1 MQKRRNFFFFRKQSF
16 KPSMQI
22 YTHNF
27 KIIIKKESYFR
38 TREHI
43 QHDLLNFLF
52 LLLFEVQRNN
62 GVINTDHY
70 SFFDGLYVMYGDKL
84 IQCFTNHKRGR
95 GMLTDNENR
104 PLPQIY
110 GTNKV
115 LRVRIGT
122 ATLIQPSHNR
132 CPILLT
138 DEMVIT
144 LASSRNVS
152 CDASFRIWRIN
163 AQYMYLLFLRAVLE
177 LTF

>member
-1 MQKRRNFFFFRKQSF
+1 
-16 KPSMQI
+16 
-22 YTHNF
+22 
-27 KIIIKKESYFR
+27 
-38 TREHI
+38 
-43 QHDLLNFLF
+43 
-52 LLLFEVQRNN
+52 
-62 GVINTDHY
+62 
-70 SFFDGLYVMYGDKL
+70 MYGDKL

-163 AQYMYLLFLRAVLE
+163 AQYMYLLFLEPVLE
-177 LTF
+177 LEFWWTSCLTDHLVTAVASPGKFICFFDRRFPERCFNLHQWRRRGK